1 MQQLSELEGNFK
13 KISEFENRYSDIKE
27 LFELAVIE
35 NDHEVLNS
43 CKVEIQELFLRL
55 EDEEFKLQFNGKADD
70 KSCYLEIHAGAG
82 GTESQDWAQM
92 LTRMYLR
99 WAEKN
104 NFKTNYYDI
113 DMLYPSD
120 DEIRELISENDDL
133 KIF

>member
-1 MQQLSELEGNFK
+1 MQQLSELESNFK
-13 KISEFENRYSDIKE
+13 KIGEFTNRFSDIKE
-27 LFELAVIE
+27 LYELAVSE
-35 NDHEVLNS
+35 NDDEVLNS
-43 CKVEIQELFLRL
+43 CQVEIQELYLRL

-104 NFKTNYYDI
+104 NFNFKLI
-113 DMLYPSD
+113 VVVFALIAVYP
-120 DEIRELISENDDL
+120 ILVKVCFYLLHQR
-133 KIF
+133 